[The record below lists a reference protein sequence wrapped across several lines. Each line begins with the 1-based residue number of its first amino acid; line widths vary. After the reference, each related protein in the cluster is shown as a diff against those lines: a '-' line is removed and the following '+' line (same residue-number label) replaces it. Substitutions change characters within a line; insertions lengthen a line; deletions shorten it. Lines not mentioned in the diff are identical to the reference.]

1 MGSHARQ
8 SIDTSIVSQSKVQ
21 LIQCQ
26 CKSRLQIANLGINNA
41 FLAATKQL
49 SMNGIF
55 CLSVCL
61 SVRHTFLTMFPSS
74 YHHEILRSYHQ
85 GPG

>member
-1 MGSHARQ
+1 MAASCVIHPLKLKRGSSA
-8 SIDTSIVSQSKVQ
+8 TNV
-21 LIQCQ
+21 
-26 CKSRLQIANLGINNA
+26 LGPGDA

-49 SMNGIF
+49 YEWYFLSI

-61 SVRHTFLTMFPSS
+61 SVRHTFLTMFLSS
-74 YHHEILRSYHQ
+74 YHHEIFRSYHQ

>member
-21 LIQCQ
+21 LIHCQ

-49 SMNGIF
+49 
-55 CLSVCL
+55 
-61 SVRHTFLTMFPSS
+61 
-74 YHHEILRSYHQ
+74 
-85 GPG
+85 

>member
-8 SIDTSIVSQSKVQ
+8 SIDTSIVLQSKVQ
-21 LIQCQ
+21 LIHCQ
-26 CKSRLQIANLGINNA
+26 YKSRLQIANLGINNA

-49 SMNGIF
+49 YEWYF
-55 CLSVCL
+55 L